1 MIEIALLA
9 IAVLVVTLTLGVP
22 LPYCFGAAL
31 MVMYSF
37 GGVTMKGMMLWG
49 TQQLGNPVLLA
60 IPLFVLA
67 GTVMSESGI
76 AASLLRFVNA
86 FIGHIRGGLGVV
98 AAVSCAVIGAISGS
112 GLTGI
117 AAIGPLLIPEMEKR
131 GYPREYA
138 TALIAN
144 SSILGLLIPPSVTM
158 IVYGWV
164 TDTSILACFLATLG
178 PGLLI
183 MLAFSVVNLIMSRR
197 FNLILDDKPTFSDLS
212 SEVVKRGV
220 HAFPAL
226 LMPVIIL
233 GGIYGGVMTPTEA
246 AAVAVI
252 YAIPVGFLIYKGLKL
267 RNFLMASK
275 EAATAVGAIMMM
287 ILFSMILSQMFVYE
301 SIPQKLVQGIFAITD
316 NKIVLLVMINIL
328 LFLVGMVVNDVTAI
342 ILIAPL
348 LLPLMQAIGVSPV
361 QFAAIMG
368 VNTAMGGVTP
378 PYASILYLGARIGN
392 VKVTKVIPPAMKLI
406 LFGYVPVVFLTSLWP
421 DLSLFLPRL
430 FGYDVAP

>member
-1 MIEIALLA
+1 MVEIALLA
-9 IAVLVVTLTLGVP
+9 VAVLVVLLTLGVP
-22 LPYCFGAAL
+22 LPWCFGGAIML
-31 MVMYSF
+31 MYVVGDANMR
-37 GGVTMKGMMLWG
+37 GNVNWGM
-49 TQQLGNPVLLA
+49 QQLGNPVLLA

-67 GTVMSESGI
+67 GTIMSQSGI

-86 FIGHIRGGLGVV
+86 FIGHVRGGLGVV
-98 AAVSCAVIGAISGS
+98 AAVSCAIIGAISGS

-131 GYPREYA
+131 GYPRAYA

-178 PGLLI
+178 PGLAI
-183 MLAFSVVNLIMSRR
+183 MVAFSVVNLVMARK
-197 FNLILDDKPTFSDLS
+197 FPLVLDDRPSLGELRA
-212 SEVVKRGV
+212 EVTRRGV
-220 HAFPAL
+220 HAGPAL

-252 YAIPVGFLIYKGLKL
+252 YAIPIGFLVYRGLTVT
-267 RNFLMASK
+267 NFLEAGK
-275 EAATAVGAIMMM
+275 EAATAVGTIMLM
-287 ILFSMILSQMFVYE
+287 ILFSMILSQMYVME
-301 SIPQKLVQGIFAITD
+301 GIPQQLVGAIFGITENTTLLLAMIL
-316 NKIVLLVMINIL
+316 VLLL
-328 LFLVGMVVNDVTAI
+328 LVGMVVNDITAI

-348 LLPLMQAIGVSPV
+348 LLPLMDAIGVNPV
-361 QFAAIMG
+361 HFAAIMG
-368 VNTAMGGVTP
+368 VATAMGGVTP
-378 PYASILYLGARIGN
+378 PYASILYLGARIGR
-392 VKVTKVIPPAMKLI
+392 VKVTEVIPPAMTLI
-406 LFGYVPVVFLTSLWP
+406 AVGYLPVLVLTAFWP

-430 FGYDVAP
+430 FGYQ